1 MNEEQGTA
9 AKTTVSRRRRSVPE
23 TEEAVSPAEEAVSP
37 AEEAVSPP
45 PARKPPKPAVFEAQR
60 QVTVY
65 AADKS
70 AVVVWQPLGVFRDRP
85 AAMAELTR
93 SVKSDEI
100 VRLVRVLATLA
111 VQIGRAHV

>member
-23 TEEAVSPAEEAVSP
+23 TEEAVSP

-111 VQIGRAHV
+111 VREVTVRKVLRAD